1 MKIKIFNI
9 VNSILVL
16 ILLITTFFSVSKIYK
31 LENKIVELEK
41 RQVEIFDEMKVA
53 AKSIEE
59 NKKVV
64 ITKEDKVSVKVN
76 ENFEKDGLKYNVRNV
91 EVNKEQNKGY
101 RVIVTLDIE
110 NLEDDKEIN
119 VGNLIKITDK
129 NNNRV
134 EDTITFDSNLKTLT
148 KNEYIQVKRDYI
160 SETKE
165 INIVVAGVSIII

>member
-1 MKIKIFNI
+1 MKTKIFNI

-16 ILLITTFFSVSKIYK
+16 ILLITTFFSVSKVYK

-41 RQVEIFDEMKVA
+41 RQVEISDEMKVA

-134 EDTITFDSNLKTLT
+134 EDTISFDSNLKTLT
-148 KNEYIQVKRDYI
+148 KNEDIQVKRDYI
-160 SETKE
+160 SQTKE
-165 INIVVAGVSIII
+165 INIVVAGVTINL